1 MDVTFLL
8 LSHPWSYNRANSCS
22 QSTQSECSIRLSL
35 KKLAVYKP
43 GVYYLSLLSIKASKV
58 CLGRDETLPQT
69 SRTRTILS
77 KFLFWIFLKCLFCTH
92 THDPRL
98 PPTTHDPRQLAILSF
113 KLLRDYKSK
122 IECLKDDRG
131 ICFCTRTP
139 QIDVIIY
146 CFKWRF

>member
-58 CLGRDETLPQT
+58 FLGRDETLPQT
-69 SRTRTILS
+69 SHTRTILS
-77 KFLFWIFLKCLFCTH
+77 QIFVLNFFLNAFFA
-92 THDPRL
+92 THDFYPHPRL
-98 PPTTHDPRQLAILSF
+98 YPHPRPTTVSYTLRKMGPWSRSEEILYDVNNE
-113 KLLRDYKSK
+113 KL
-122 IECLKDDRG
+122 
-131 ICFCTRTP
+131 F
-139 QIDVIIY
+139 
-146 CFKWRF
+146 